1 MAEDTKE
8 YEGKDLV
15 MDSDGT
21 AGTTNRFIVFLLGL
35 LGGTILTSALV
46 WMLIRSMMIVVHR
59 SRFGTVEETCER
71 LKSALESQ
79 GWSVTG
85 MRDINS
91 TLEKHGIKMD
101 RQVRIVELCKA
112 EYAKTL
118 LDKRPEVST
127 LMPCAWGVYEG
138 DDGMIYISGM
148 NIGLMGKMFGGIMA
162 DIMGNRVAA
171 DERTILKNIVVE

>member
-1 MAEDTKE
+1 MAEDTKKDV
-8 YEGKDLV
+8 GKDSV
-15 MDSDGT
+15 MDSDRT
-21 AGTTNRFIVFLLGL
+21 AGIATRFVAFLLGL

-71 LKSALESQ
+71 LKIALESQ

-85 MRDINS
+85 IRDINS

-118 LDKRPEVST
+118 LDKRPEAST